1 MKKHL
6 LFGSL
11 FLAGFSFSQIT
22 VTEGNLIQ
30 PSDVVEQAYDQSF
43 SITHTAA
50 GTDMSWNYA
59 ALVEDS
65 SGVFN
70 VGVASWGNGSAN
82 FPSANLY
89 GDDNS
94 GQGHIYLRK
103 TSSSLDF
110 LGFYGDLFGSGSDEA
125 YHFSPQSR
133 VTPLPL
139 TYNTTDQN
147 SYTFEFTF
155 DPGQTGVDSARVKQV
170 AEQDFLADAW
180 GEVTTPLG
188 TYEVVRLMTTEIT
201 TDSTW
206 IYSFGSEQLV
216 DNGKDTTY
224 TYSFYT
230 NDQNTRYPLVEY
242 EYDPNTQ
249 QILGDIT
256 WLKAEPTT
264 SLNNIDL
271 STFDMFPNP
280 ASNEVTLAT
289 GDVNADY
296 LIVDITG
303 KEVLKGNT
311 NATETTVDISGLK
324 QGVYLVKFFA
334 EEKHIGTKKLIRK

>member
-6 LFGSL
+6 LIGSL
-11 FLAGFSFSQIT
+11 FFAGFSFSQIT
-22 VTEGNLIQ
+22 VTEYNLIE
-30 PSDVVEQAYDQSF
+30 PTDVVDQAYDQSN
-43 SITHTAA
+43 SITHTTG
-50 GTDMSWNYA
+50 GTDLSWNYA
-59 ALVEDS
+59 ALLEDS
-65 SGVFN
+65 TGQFS
-70 VGVASWGNGSAN
+70 VGAAGWGNGNTN
-82 FPSANLY
+82 FPSATLY
-89 GDDNS
+89 GDDNG

-103 TSSSLDF
+103 SASSLDV
-110 LGFYGDLFGSGSDEA
+110 LGFYGDIFGTGSDEA

-155 DPGQTGVDSARVKQV
+155 DPGQTGVDSARVKQES
-170 AEQDFLADAW
+170 EQDFLADAW

-216 DNGKDTTY
+216 DDGKDTTY

-230 NDQNTRYPLVEY
+230 NDPNVRFPLVEY
-242 EYDPNTQ
+242 EYNPNTQ
-249 QILGDIT
+249 QIDGDIT

-264 SLNNIDL
+264 SLVDVDL
-271 STFDMFPNP
+271 STFDMYPNP

-303 KEVLKGNT
+303 KEVLKGST

-334 EEKHIGTKKLIRK
+334 EEKYIGTKKLIKR